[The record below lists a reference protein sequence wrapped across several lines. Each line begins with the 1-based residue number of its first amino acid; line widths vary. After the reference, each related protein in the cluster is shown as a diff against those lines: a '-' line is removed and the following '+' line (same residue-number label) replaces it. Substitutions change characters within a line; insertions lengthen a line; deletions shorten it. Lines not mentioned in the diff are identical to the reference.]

1 MTTTGEY
8 CRAVEAYL
16 CKTNGGHLVR
26 IVGPSF
32 DRVCGWEA
40 RGIPLRVVYRGIDH
54 AVERQ
59 RAKGKSSRRPLLID
73 FCEADVLDVFDEWR
87 RATGVS
93 MTSAPAA
100 DAADG
105 EAGPAVTQAEPRRT
119 PSLSAHLDR
128 VIARLTSRRAG
139 GVGPLDPQLDDIVR
153 ELDGIRAAGRALRGD
168 ARAAVIVRLAELD
181 RTLLGAAWTLVD
193 EPARAALREDADREL
208 APFRTRMAPEAYQ
221 RALDASMDRL
231 LRDRERLPV
240 VTFDA

>member
-1 MTTTGEY
+1 MAVTTGEY

-16 CKTNGGHLVR
+16 CKNNGGHLVR

-59 RAKGKSSRRPLLID
+59 RAKGKDSRRPLLID

-93 MTSAPAA
+93 MTSAAA
-100 DAADG
+100 SAEPPVA
-105 EAGPAVTQAEPRRT
+105 QAEARRA
-119 PSLSAHLDR
+119 PALGAHLDR
-128 VIARLTSRRAG
+128 VIARLTGRRAG
-139 GVGPLDPQLDDIVR
+139 GVGPLDAQLDDLVR
-153 ELDGIRAAGRALRGD
+153 ELDGIRARARALRGD
-168 ARAAVIVRLAELD
+168 ARADVIARLAELD
-181 RTLLGAAWTLVD
+181 RTPLGAAWALVD
-193 EPARAALREDADREL
+193 EAGRAALRDEADREL
-208 APFRTRMAPEAYQ
+208 APFRTRMAAEAYQ
-221 RALDASMDRL
+221 RALDACMDRL